1 MPEFSI
7 ARDRYEGLPAFV
19 LVEAVNNAVQDIVRR
34 SFDASGLEW
43 RDFVFGASDQLID
56 GAAIATVEE
65 RIIDSGYRF
74 AWSSNFSLRDR
85 PDIYADAGFQGAD
98 DEFSF
103 EHPEAP
109 EPVADGDGREL
120 RGAGDNVVQRPG
132 NVVGKAFYIRTSEQ
146 VLQLMREGVPQDT
159 IAVIDDSGGTLTAPI
174 LEKMRG
180 VVCAG
185 GTVRSHLGILT
196 REYNIPC
203 VMNARL
209 SGIRNGDRIE
219 IETSATA
226 PSVEA
231 YRTGNLSQA
240 RIWRLA

>member
-1 MPEFSI
+1 MSELSI
-7 ARDRYEGLPAFV
+7 DRDRYEALPTFV

-34 SFDASGLEW
+34 AFDTSGLAW
-43 RDFVFGASDQLID
+43 RDFVFAASDEMID
-56 GAAIATVEE
+56 GAAIEAVER
-65 RIIDSGYRF
+65 RIVDSGYRF

-85 PDIYADAGFQGAD
+85 PDIYADAGFQGDD

-103 EHPEAP
+103 AHPEAP
-109 EPVADGDGREL
+109 EPVTDAEGREL
-120 RGAGDNVVQRPG
+120 RGTGDNVVQRAG
-132 NVVGKAFYIRTSEQ
+132 NVTGKAFYIRTSEQ
-146 VLQLMREGVPQDT
+146 VLQLMREGVPEDT

-203 VMNARL
+203 IMNVRL

-219 IETSATA
+219 IETSAGA

-231 YRTGNLSQA
+231 YQTGKLSQA